1 MSNDG
6 AGTSLHPAE
15 VPSAKELEKEREV
28 REAEE
33 TKPLRSRRTNS
44 PSEAKREMER
54 ARAEIE
60 ATVGV
65 MKRRVA
71 GEVAEARRQL
81 DLPGRLR
88 DAVRTEPLRML
99 AIAAGLGLGL
109 ALVTAAGKRGYDTLT
124 KDEIEEIRAWR
135 RERRRYL
142 KRLEVLLEQS
152 AAAAARPSLRQ
163 RIRARLQARH
173 DDEE

>member
-1 MSNDG
+1 MSHD
-6 AGTSLHPAE
+6 APGTSQHPVE
-15 VPSAKELEKEREV
+15 TPSARELEKQREV

-33 TKPLRSRRTNS
+33 AKPLRSRRTNS

-60 ATVGV
+60 STVGLLKARV
-65 MKRRVA
+65 TGEVEDAKRR
-71 GEVAEARRQL
+71 L
-81 DLPGRLR
+81 DVRGRLR

-109 ALVTAAGKRGYDTLT
+109 AVLTAGGKRGYDTLT
-124 KDEIEEIRAWR
+124 KDEIDEIRAWR
-135 RERRRYL
+135 RERRRHL
-142 KRLEVLLEQS
+142 KRLEILMERT

-163 RIRARLQARH
+163 RIRARLQARD
-173 DDEE
+173 DDE